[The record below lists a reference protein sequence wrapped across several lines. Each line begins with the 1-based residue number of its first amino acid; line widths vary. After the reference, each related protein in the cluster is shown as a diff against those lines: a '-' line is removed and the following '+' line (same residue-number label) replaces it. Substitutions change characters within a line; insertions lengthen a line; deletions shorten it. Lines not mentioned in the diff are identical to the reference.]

1 MCIRDRITWN
11 ELTINP
17 DGLDFDTLLEEWRW
31 LVPETMSPVVVSA
44 LGDLF
49 LVDADDSVHW
59 LDTGAGKLTRVADSP
74 VEFQQLM
81 QQPANANEWFIP
93 QLIGDLIQ
101 SGAVLEPGQCYS
113 CDVPPGLG
121 GEFTVENVKP
131 TDILV
136 HSSMFGQ
143 IFFQTK
149 DLPPGTQIDNITFGD
164 A

>member
-1 MCIRDRITWN
+1 MKITWN

-74 VEFQQLM
+74 VEFLS
-81 QQPANANEWFIP
+81 
-93 QLIGDLIQ
+93 LIHI
-101 SGAVLEPGQCYS
+101 SEPTRPY
-113 CDVPPGLG
+113 
-121 GEFTVENVKP
+121 
-131 TDILV
+131 
-136 HSSMFGQ
+136 
-143 IFFQTK
+143 
-149 DLPPGTQIDNITFGD
+149 
-164 A
+164 